1 MGDAPKDWEG
11 QVVDGIFPLKKYLG
25 GSDHSAVFLTDYAQ
39 GEGGTAALKLLP
51 AERTTADLQLTNWR
65 FTAQLAHPNL
75 LRLFRAGRCRIE
87 GNDLLYVVME
97 LADEDLADILPER
110 ALTPEE
116 ARDMLNPVLDAL
128 EYLHGKGLVHG
139 DLKPS
144 NILAAADQL
153 KLSSDMISRAGE
165 THGGFKKS
173 SVYDAPE
180 AITGMKAPESDVWA
194 LGTTLVEV
202 LTQRVPDWQPGPN
215 REPVVPTSVPEPF
228 WDIARRCLR
237 LEPQRRVTVADI
249 AERLNSKVAA
259 ASAVG
264 AVAASR
270 EAATSLGAST
280 SAPQGAAAA
289 MAAGSAAAT
298 TSNVSASPVASAA
311 TAAAAPIAAAVAGA
325 PKAPPAVDLPVPP
338 RPTPR
343 ATATEGSPALRRAQ
357 SYRAPQYAAPTQG
370 AERNWTKYLGG
381 LVAALIVV
389 LAIWLVPKLFRH
401 GAQSSEKS
409 LAAEAPTQPSSEGA
423 TTKQAGGSRGVAAP
437 VTKRGRPVTK
447 SANAAT
453 TASATPAPKD
463 ASNIAAATT
472 SPTNGSLKPASEK
485 DATTGAADSS
495 AAGTG
500 TDSTAAV
507 RPAAARPGLAKG
519 EVLDQVLPDVS
530 GKARATIHGHVRV
543 GVKVHVDAAGAVTDA
558 TLDSAGPSAFFADA
572 ALKAAR
578 QWAFTPP
585 ELNGKSVPSDWVL
598 HFVFTSA
605 DTKVT
610 PNQTAP

>member
-11 QVVDGIFPLKKYLG
+11 QVVDGIFPLKKYVG
-25 GSDHSAVFLTDYAQ
+25 GSDHSAVFLTEYAE
-39 GEGGTAALKLLP
+39 GEGGRAALKLLP
-51 AERTTADLQLTNWR
+51 AERATADLQLTNWR

-97 LADEDLADILPER
+97 FADEDLADILPGR

-116 ARDMLNPVLDAL
+116 ARDMLDPVLDAL

-165 THGGFKKS
+165 TQGGFRKT

-180 AITGMKAPESDVWA
+180 AVTGMKAPESDVWA
-194 LGTTLVEV
+194 LGTTLIEV
-202 LTQRVPDWQPGPN
+202 LTQKVPDWQPGPN

-249 AERLNSKVAA
+249 AERLNSKVQ
-259 ASAVG
+259 ASAVA
-264 AVAASR
+264 AVAAAR
-270 EAATSLGAST
+270 DAVTSLGTGT
-280 SAPQGAAAA
+280 SAPQGMAA

-298 TSNVSASPVASAA
+298 TANISVGPVASAA
-311 TAAAAPIAAAVAGA
+311 AAAAAAPIAGVPAAGA
-325 PKAPPAVDLPVPP
+325 PKAPVVDAPVPA

-343 ATATEGSPALRRAQ
+343 ATAAEDLPAPRRPQ
-357 SYRAPQYAAPTQG
+357 SYSVPRQAASAQVAG
-370 AERNWTKYLGG
+370 SNWTKYLAGSA
-381 LVAALIVV
+381 AALAVI

-401 GAQSSEKS
+401 DAASSAKNV
-409 LAAEAPTQPSSEGA
+409 AGEARTQPSSASSENVTA
-423 TTKQAGGSRGVAAP
+423 KPVGSSKAITAP
-437 VTKRGRPVTK
+437 MTKRGRPITK
-447 SANAAT
+447 SANPGT
-453 TASATPAPKD
+453 TASITSAPKD
-463 ASNIAAATT
+463 AGNVPTATT
-472 SPTNGSLKPASEK
+472 SPSSDSLRPASDK
-485 DATTGAADSS
+485 AAATMAADSS
-495 AAGTG
+495 ALGRGTG
-500 TDSTAAV
+500 SAIAGQ
-507 RPAAARPGLAKG
+507 PGVVKG
-519 EVLDQVLPDVS
+519 DVLDQVMPDVS
-530 GKARATIHGHVRV
+530 TKARATIHGHVRV
-543 GVKVHVDAAGAVTDA
+543 GVKIHVDAAGAVTA
-558 TLDSAGPSAFFADA
+558 AALDSPGPSAFFADA

-585 ELNGKSVPSDWVL
+585 EVNGKSVASEWVL

-610 PNQTAP
+610 PSQTAP